1 MAYTVVGLGEILW
14 DLFGEE
20 KHLGGAPANFAYHV
34 HALGDR
40 GIPVSRIGADTLGRE
55 LLDRL
60 ARLGVPTEFIQIDPS
75 HPTGTVVIR
84 LDDVGQPDFT
94 VTPDVAWDY
103 LELTDELEE
112 LAEQAD
118 AICFGTLAQRSPTT
132 RRTVRQLIGAER
144 RALIV
149 CDLNLRSELIDL
161 GPDDPAGGDMVA
173 HSLGLADVLKLNE
186 EEFDTLAGALRR
198 QERGEPLARWL
209 MGEFDLHLV
218 CVTRGA
224 RGCVLYGPDGRTE
237 EPGIEVDVA
246 DTVGAGDAFTA
257 ALVHGLLAGRPMAEV
272 AAFANRLGAYVAS
285 RPGATPPVDRSRL
298 PR

>member
-1 MAYTVVGLGEILW
+1 MAHQVIGLGEILW
-14 DLFGEE
+14 DIFGEE
-20 KHLGGAPANFAYHV
+20 RHLGGAPANFAYHV

-40 GIPVSRIGADTLGRE
+40 GIPVSRVGADELGRE

-60 ARLGVPTEFIQIDPS
+60 GRLGVPTEFIQVDPH

-84 LDDVGQPDFT
+84 LDDAGQPDFNI
-94 VTPDVAWDY
+94 TPDVAWDY
-103 LELTDELEE
+103 LELTDGLER
-112 LAEQAD
+112 LAERAD
-118 AICFGTLAQRSPTT
+118 AICFGTLAQRSPIS
-132 RRTVRQLIGAER
+132 RRTVRRLLGAAG

-161 GPDDPAGGDMVA
+161 GPDDAAGIDTVA
-173 HSLGLADVLKLNE
+173 GSMGLADVLKLNE
-186 EEFDTLAGALRR
+186 QELATLAGAFRR
-198 QERGEPLARWL
+198 QEGGEALARWL
-209 MGEFDLHLV
+209 IEKFHLRLV
-218 CVTRGA
+218 CLTRGA
-224 RGCVLYGPDGRTE
+224 GGCVLYGPEGRTE

-272 AAFANRLGAYVAS
+272 AAFANRVGAYVAS
-285 RPGATPPVDRSRL
+285 RPGATPPLDRSRL